1 MINIARDID
10 SLSEFKRNTKSFMAR
25 LKKSGSPV
33 ILTINGKAAVVV
45 QDASAY
51 QNLIDRENRREM
63 EEFLR
68 ESIADVEAGRTVDA
82 LEFLNSLGKK
92 SSKRKKK

>member
-10 SLSEFKRNTKSFMAR
+10 SLSEFKRNTKAFMQR
-25 LKKSGSPV
+25 LKKTRSPV

-51 QNLIDRENRREM
+51 QELIDRENLREM
-63 EEFLR
+63 EQFLR
-68 ESIADVEAGRTVDA
+68 DSIADAEAGQTVDA